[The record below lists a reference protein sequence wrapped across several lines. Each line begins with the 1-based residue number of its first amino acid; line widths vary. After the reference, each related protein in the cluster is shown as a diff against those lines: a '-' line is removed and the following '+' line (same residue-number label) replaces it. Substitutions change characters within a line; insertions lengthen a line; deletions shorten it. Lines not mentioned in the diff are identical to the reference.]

1 MGTVE
6 TSAAMVACAAAAAAG
21 YALALCTGA
30 KSTLGQTAP
39 RVAQVMPPA
48 AARPVAPSEPAVEVT
63 NPTIVA
69 LVPMKHTSLRVPGK
83 NYRKLGDRP
92 LCCWVLQTLCD
103 CDRISQVVV
112 DTDSDT
118 VKAMLRE
125 QFPQIQIIDRP
136 AHLLNDPPMNEILLY
151 DTGVVKADFY
161 FQTHV
166 TNPFLKKETINAAL
180 DSFLSQYPY
189 QCDSLFAVRQ
199 WQTRLYD
206 QLGNAVRATRQPLHR
221 SSCCVPR
228 LAGRRCVE
236 LYSAAKGHCCVR
248 AAGEPQPQHAAPH
261 AGLAAYLRRKFLHVC
276 VDARIQSTRQSSPP
290 CLCLTSC

>member
-1 MGTVE
+1 MPGKDKE
-6 TSAAMVACAAAAAAG
+6 RWLIACAAAAAG
-21 YALALCTGA
+21 YTLALCTKGQQQQQAGGA
-30 KSTLGQTAP
+30 GGPGGAAAP
-39 RVAQVMPPA
+39 QVMAPA
-48 AARPVAPSEPAVEVT
+48 AAAAAAGAVAVVPPSQPAVEVK

-83 NYRKLGDRP
+83 NYRTLGDKP

-103 CDRISQVVV
+103 CDRITKVVV

-136 AHLLNDPPMNEILLY
+136 DHLLNDPPMNEILLY

-166 TNPFLKKETINAAL
+166 TNPFLKKETIDAAL
-180 DSFLSQYPY
+180 DNFISQYPY

-206 QLGNAVRATRQPLHR
+206 QLGNAV
-221 SSCCVPR
+221 
-228 LAGRRCVE
+228 
-236 LYSAAKGHCCVR
+236 SAAL
-248 AAGEPQPQHAAPH
+248 
-261 AGLAAYLRRKFLHVC
+261 GLDR
-276 VDARIQSTRQSSPP
+276 
-290 CLCLTSC
+290 

>member
-1 MGTVE
+1 MDAE
-6 TSAAMVACAAAAAAG
+6 RALIACAAAAAG

-30 KSTLGQTAP
+30 KSTSGQPAP
-39 RVAQVMPPA
+39 RAAQVMPPA
-48 AARPVAPSEPAVEVT
+48 AAVPSVPSEPAVEVE

-125 QFPQIQIIDRP
+125 EFPQIQIIDRP

-151 DTGVVKADFY
+151 DTGLSLSVSLCFSLSLNLCIM
-161 FQTHV
+161 QEWWQPTSISRP
-166 TNPFLKKETINAAL
+166 TSPTPF
-180 DSFLSQYPY
+180 
-189 QCDSLFAVRQ
+189 
-199 WQTRLYD
+199 
-206 QLGNAVRATRQPLHR
+206 
-221 SSCCVPR
+221 
-228 LAGRRCVE
+228 
-236 LYSAAKGHCCVR
+236 
-248 AAGEPQPQHAAPH
+248 
-261 AGLAAYLRRKFLHVC
+261 
-276 VDARIQSTRQSSPP
+276 
-290 CLCLTSC
+290 

>member
-1 MGTVE
+1 MDQE
-6 TSAAMVACAAAAAAG
+6 RALIACVAAAAG
-21 YALALCTGA
+21 YAAALCSVAGSSPA
-30 KSTLGQTAP
+30 ARPAP
-39 RVAQVMPPA
+39 RSSAPPSASPPA
-48 AARPVAPSEPAVEVT
+48 AAAPAAPAVEVE

-83 NYRKLGDRP
+83 NYRKLGDKP

-103 CDRISQVVV
+103 CDRITKVVV

-118 VKAMLRE
+118 VKAMLTKE
-125 QFPQIQIIDRP
+125 FPQIEIIDRP

-166 TNPFLKKETINAAL
+166 TNPFLKKETIDAAL
-180 DSFLSQYPY
+180 DNFLSQYPY

-206 QLGNAVRATRQPLHR
+206 QLGNAV
-221 SSCCVPR
+221 
-228 LAGRRCVE
+228 
-236 LYSAAKGHCCVR
+236 SA
-248 AAGEPQPQHAAPH
+248 EPEALFFP
-261 AGLAAYLRRKFLHVC
+261 
-276 VDARIQSTRQSSPP
+276 
-290 CLCLTSC
+290 